1 MVIIK
6 RDKNIFDHLGNEY
19 EKVNTYHYASSQ
31 ESQKA
36 LFSIFSGLV
45 GMLSLMQ
52 STQVPTLV
60 NYYLPT
66 FIFYFLWRYISISN
80 AIIRA
85 FFIYKTPLYVNINM
99 HK

>member
-52 STQVPTLV
+52 STQVPKLV
-60 NYYLPT
+60 NYYT
-66 FIFYFLWRYISISN
+66 DFYFLFFMEIYFNLQCHNKSIFHLQDSTLCKHQY
-80 AIIRA
+80 A
-85 FFIYKTPLYVNINM
+85 
-99 HK
+99 